1 MDCSSAGDFSWDE
14 TQAKHVSEGHQDP
27 FGNISHL
34 TEKGKLSLNG
44 EED

>member
-14 TQAKHVSEGHQDP
+14 TQARDLSEGLQDL

-34 TEKGKLSLNG
+34 IEKGKLSLNG
-44 EED
+44 EET